1 MVGNEMFKDA
11 HELVARERYGRR
23 WAVDRVSFDGPS
35 PGHSAGEGARDDFGD
50 GRHVGIGFPGGQQSA
65 LSCWQDQPKPPK
77 PNPRRAEPPSSSLSG
92 RRGCACW
99 RTMQQCT
106 RGTKGSAM
114 LSWLRRRRERAERID
129 AQVKALIRA
138 FGVDA
143 HYEARQRQRGAESA
157 EAAQEWRAVARAI
170 ARKTGSRLGLDTATR
185 MAMDA
190 DFSTARQRD
199 VQRTAVV
206 QRSEARH
213 I

>member
-1 MVGNEMFKDA
+1 
-11 HELVARERYGRR
+11 
-23 WAVDRVSFDGPS
+23 
-35 PGHSAGEGARDDFGD
+35 
-50 GRHVGIGFPGGQQSA
+50 
-65 LSCWQDQPKPPK
+65 
-77 PNPRRAEPPSSSLSG
+77 
-92 RRGCACW
+92 
-99 RTMQQCT
+99 
-106 RGTKGSAM
+106 M

-129 AQVKALIRA
+129 AKVKALIRA

-199 VQRTAVV
+199 VQRTDP
-206 QRSEARH
+206 RSPGVDQLDELRR
-213 I
+213 IISKE